1 MFDIPFLNKLFI
13 FQLYRKDDAEVEIC
27 ITKEGRGA
35 NICVLLTDRATPFF
49 VFTVPLPIKYLLL
62 SSKKLRHKH

>member
-1 MFDIPFLNKLFI
+1 MLDIPFLNKPFI

-35 NICVLLTDRATPFF
+35 NICVLLTDTAILGNTFF
-49 VFTVPLPIKYLLL
+49 CFY
-62 SSKKLRHKH
+62 SSITH